1 MTPSSPSTH
10 RHTYTHNEKFKR
22 IHVIE
27 LTNKIKFTK
36 SNLQILPYDIYLTIK
51 QILYWS
57 FVTSSRSS
65 LKIHG
70 HFYNE
75 RP

>member
-1 MTPSSPSTH
+1 MTPRSPSTH

-36 SNLQILPYDIYLTIK
+36 SNQSNQILPYDIDLT
-51 QILYWS
+51 L
-57 FVTSSRSS
+57 
-65 LKIHG
+65 
-70 HFYNE
+70 N
-75 RP
+75 